1 MGLLTLRSAS
11 YVGGLTSVVLETF
24 GNRTDVLVSSLID
37 QPGFSPVRKRSD
49 PTWVPSRESG
59 SCKGTGPFAVASR
72 PLPGGTVLESRP
84 PTCAAGTGAFPR
96 SAIIRDSE

>member
-11 YVGGLTSVVLETF
+11 YVGGLTLVVLEMF
-24 GNRTDVLVSSLID
+24 GNRADVLVTSLTD

-72 PLPGGTVLESRP
+72 PQPGDSRARLEASDLR
-84 PTCAAGTGAFPR
+84 G
-96 SAIIRDSE
+96 RDGGLSSFRNHP